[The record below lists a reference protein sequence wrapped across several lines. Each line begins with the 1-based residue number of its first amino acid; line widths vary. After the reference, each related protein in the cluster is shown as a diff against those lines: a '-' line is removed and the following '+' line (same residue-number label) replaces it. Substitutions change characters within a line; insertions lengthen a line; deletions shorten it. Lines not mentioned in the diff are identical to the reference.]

1 MTLIKVL
8 LIEDD
13 PMVREVN
20 RQFIEKVEGFEV
32 IGQAANGVT
41 GLQQISTLKPDLV
54 FMDIFMP
61 EQDGITSLHKIREQ
75 KMHVDVIT
83 VTAANDME
91 TVKQVL
97 HLGVFDYIMKP
108 FSFERVHGTLE
119 NYKRFKQRIQ
129 TERALTQGELD
140 QLFHY
145 HGGYEEG
152 EQTNV
157 LKYEKHLPKGFN
169 RSTLEKVVHYLQS
182 VDGASAEEVASG
194 VGIARVTARRYL
206 DYLEKQEEITMDVHY
221 GGIGRPINYYFSK
234 RSCAPVVIK

>member
-1 MTLIKVL
+1 MVQIKVL

-20 RQFIEKVEGFEV
+20 RQFIEKVDHFQV
-32 IGQAANGVT
+32 IGQASNGLDGVT
-41 GLQQISTLKPDLV
+41 QIRQHQPDLV

-61 EQDGITSLHKIREQ
+61 EQDGITSLHKIRELDLP
-75 KMHVDVIT
+75 VDVIT
-83 VTAANDME
+83 VTAANDMD

-108 FSFERVHGTLE
+108 FSFERVKGTLE
-119 NYKRFKQRIQ
+119 NYLRFKKQTQ
-129 TERALTQGELD
+129 TERELTQGELD

-145 HGGYEEG
+145 RDGQSPL
-152 EQTNV
+152 EQST
-157 LKYEKHLPKGFN
+157 LLQTEKNLPKGFN
-169 RSTLEKVVHYLQS
+169 RTTLEKVVHFLQS

-206 DYLEKQEEITMDVHY
+206 DYLEKQEKITMDVHY

-234 RSCAPVVIK
+234 

>member
-1 MTLIKVL
+1 VAQINVL

-20 RQFIEKVEGFEV
+20 RQFIEKVEHFQV
-32 IGQAANGVT
+32 IGQASNGLD
-41 GLQQISTLKPDLV
+41 GIAQIRKHQPDLV

-61 EQDGITSLHKIREQ
+61 EQDGITSLRKIRELDLS
-75 KMHVDVIT
+75 VDVIT

-91 TVKQVL
+91 TVRQVL

-108 FSFERVHGTLE
+108 FSFERVQGTLE
-119 NYKRFKQRIQ
+119 NYLRFKQQTQ
-129 TERALTQGELD
+129 TERELTQGELD

-145 HGGYEEG
+145 QGGHSR
-152 EQTNV
+152 
-157 LKYEKHLPKGFN
+157 EKQPDMLQSEHNLPKGFN
-169 RSTLEKVVHYLQS
+169 RATLDKVVQFLQS
-182 VDGASAEEVASG
+182 VDGASAEEVATG

-206 DYLEKQEEITMDVHY
+206 DYLEKQGAITMDVHY

-234 RSCAPVVIK
+234 

>member
-1 MTLIKVL
+1 MTQINVL

-20 RQFIEKVEGFEV
+20 RQFIEKVAGFEV
-32 IGQAANGVT
+32 IGQASNGVE
-41 GLQQISTLKPDLV
+41 GIEQICSLQPDLV

-61 EQDGITSLHKIREQ
+61 EQDGLTSLRKIREL
-75 KMHVDVIT
+75 KIPVDVIT

-108 FSFERVHGTLE
+108 FSFERVQGTLE
-119 NYKRFKQRIQ
+119 NYKRFKQQMQ
-129 TERALTQGELD
+129 TEREFTQGELD

-145 HGGYEEG
+145 YNEQEKRELANEE
-152 EQTNV
+152 
-157 LKYEKHLPKGFN
+157 KSEKTLPKGFN
-169 RSTLEKVVHYLQS
+169 RATLEKVVHYLQS
-182 VDGASAEEVASG
+182 VDGASAEDVASG

-206 DYLEKQEEITMDVHY
+206 DYLEKQQEITMDVHY

-234 RSCAPVVIK
+234 

>member
-1 MTLIKVL
+1 MVKIKVL

-20 RQFIEKVEGFEV
+20 RQFIEKVDQFQV
-32 IGQAANGVT
+32 IGQASNGLDGVT
-41 GLQQISTLKPDLV
+41 QIRQHQPDLV

-61 EQDGITSLHKIREQ
+61 EQDGITSLRKIRELDLP
-75 KMHVDVIT
+75 VDVIT
-83 VTAANDME
+83 VTAANDMD

-108 FSFERVHGTLE
+108 FSFERVKGTLE
-119 NYKRFKQRIQ
+119 NYLHFKKQTQ
-129 TERALTQGELD
+129 TERELTQGELD

-145 HGGYEEG
+145 RDGQKPL
-152 EQTNV
+152 EQTI
-157 LKYEKHLPKGFN
+157 LLQTKGFN
-169 RSTLEKVVHYLQS
+169 RTTLDKVVHFLQS
-182 VDGASAEEVASG
+182 VDGASAEDVASG

-206 DYLEKQEEITMDVHY
+206 DYLEKQEKITMDVHY

-234 RSCAPVVIK
+234 

>member
-1 MTLIKVL
+1 MTQLNVL

-20 RQFIEKVEGFEV
+20 RQFIEKVAGFAV
-32 IGQAANGVT
+32 IGQASNGVD
-41 GLQQISTLKPDLV
+41 GINKIRSLQPDLV

-61 EQDGITSLHKIREQ
+61 EQDGITSLRKIRELNIA
-75 KMHVDVIT
+75 VDVIT

-108 FSFERVHGTLE
+108 FSFERVQGTLE
-119 NYKRFKQRIQ
+119 NYKRFKQQIQ
-129 TERALTQGELD
+129 TERGLTQGELD

-145 HGGYEEG
+145 HNGSKKVEPVQEG
-152 EQTNV
+152 
-157 LKYEKHLPKGFN
+157 KSEKSLPKGFN
-169 RSTLEKVVHYLQS
+169 RATMEKVVQYLQT
-182 VDGASAEEVASG
+182 VDGASAEDVASG

-206 DYLEKQEEITMDVHY
+206 DYLEKQQEITMDVHY

-234 RSCAPVVIK
+234 

>member
-1 MTLIKVL
+1 MLQIKVL

-20 RQFIEKVEGFEV
+20 RQFIEKVEHFQV
-32 IGQAANGVT
+32 IGQASNGLEGIT
-41 GLQQISTLKPDLV
+41 QIRHHQPDLI

-61 EQDGITSLHKIREQ
+61 EQDGITSLRKIRELDLP
-75 KMHVDVIT
+75 VDVIT

-108 FSFERVHGTLE
+108 FSFERVKGTLD
-119 NYKRFKQRIQ
+119 NYLRFKKQ
-129 TERALTQGELD
+129 TQSDQELTQRELD

-145 HGGYEEG
+145 RDG
-152 EQTNV
+152 QTNV
-157 LKYEKHLPKGFN
+157 EQSAPLGSENNLPKGFN
-169 RSTLEKVVHYLQS
+169 RTTLEKVVRFLHS
-182 VDGASAEEVASG
+182 VDGASAEDVASG

-234 RSCAPVVIK
+234 